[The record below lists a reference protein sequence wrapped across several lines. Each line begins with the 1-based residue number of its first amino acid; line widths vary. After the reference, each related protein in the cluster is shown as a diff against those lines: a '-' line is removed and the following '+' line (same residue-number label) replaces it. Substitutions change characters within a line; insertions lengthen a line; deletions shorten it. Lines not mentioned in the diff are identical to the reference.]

1 MQAGFSPKHRLEDLT
16 IPFDV
21 PLDEFI
27 KINSPLAV
35 GFVDLEKA
43 FDSMP

>member
-21 PLDEFI
+21 ALDEFI
-27 KINSPLAV
+27 KTNSPLAD

-43 FDSMP
+43 FDRVP